1 MTNYGNQITGGTF
14 SGATTV
20 GDNATVNYSAG
31 DGGEGGGA
39 DEAVSLARELRAL
52 VERHAASLEKPGRRF
67 ATRRRSPTSWPFR
80 PRSRTAT
87 GSPTRSRASPPAS
100 DRSAPSP
107 RRRRGSPTCSSPD
120 LHLPGSHPGPVPR
133 PGPG

>member
-52 VERHAASLEKPGRRF
+52 VERHAASLEKPGPAIRDAAEVADELALPAEEQDRDRLSDTLARLAARVGSVGALAEATKRLTDLLF
-67 ATRRRSPTSWPFR
+67 A
-80 PRSRTAT
+80 
-87 GSPTRSRASPPAS
+87 
-100 DRSAPSP
+100 
-107 RRRRGSPTCSSPD
+107 
-120 LHLPGSHPGPVPR
+120 
-133 PGPG
+133 